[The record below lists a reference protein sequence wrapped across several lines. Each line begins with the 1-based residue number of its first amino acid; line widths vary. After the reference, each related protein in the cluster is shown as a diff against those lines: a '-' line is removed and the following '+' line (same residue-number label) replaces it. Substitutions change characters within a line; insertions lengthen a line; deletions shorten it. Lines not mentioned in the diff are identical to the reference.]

1 MIIIKSDTEL
11 NLMKKSG
18 QILKNTFNVLEE
30 HIKCGVA
37 TLELD
42 NIARDFITKNNAYPT
57 FYKYNGFPKSIC
69 ISIDEEVVHG
79 IPKQRCLEE
88 GMIVSL
94 DIGVNFQGF
103 NTDAARTYPV
113 GKINDKKQQ
122 LIDVTRQCFFESIKN
137 LKQGSRVNDIG
148 RAIQEYAEKF
158 GFSVVRDLVGHG
170 IGKDL
175 HEDPQIPNF
184 RTQSL
189 GAALKKGMTLAI
201 EPMINAGTYEVT
213 CKSDGWTVV
222 TKDGQPSGHY
232 ENTIII
238 LENGVEIIT

>member
-1 MIIIKSDTEL
+1 MIIIKSDVEL

-18 QILKNTFNVLEE
+18 QILKNTFNVLER
-30 HIKCGVA
+30 HLKRGVT

-42 NIARDFITKNNAYPT
+42 NIAKDFIKKNGAYPT
-57 FYKYNGFPKSIC
+57 FYNYNGFPKNIC

-79 IPKQRCLEE
+79 IPAKRCLED
-88 GMIVSL
+88 GMIVSI

-122 LIDVTRQCFFESIKN
+122 LIDVTKQCFFESIKD
-137 LKQGSRVNDIG
+137 LKEGSRVGDIG
-148 RAIQEYAEKF
+148 RAVQEYAEIF

-184 RTQSL
+184 KTL
-189 GAALKKGMTLAI
+189 GQGAVLKKGMTLAI

-222 TKDGQPSGHY
+222 TNDGQPSGHY

>member
-1 MIIIKSDTEL
+1 MIIIKSDVEL

-18 QILKNTFNVLEE
+18 EILRSTFNVLEE
-30 HIKCGVA
+30 HIKSGIT

-42 NIARDFITKNNAYPT
+42 NIAKDFITKNNAYPT
-57 FYKYNGFPKSIC
+57 FYKYNGFPKNIC

-79 IPKQRCLEE
+79 IPKERYLED

-113 GKINDKKQQ
+113 GKISDKKQQ
-122 LIDVTRQCFFESIKN
+122 LIDVTKQCFFEGIKG
-137 LKQGSRVNDIG
+137 LKQGSKVNHIG

-184 RTQSL
+184 MTQSL
-189 GAALKKGMTLAI
+189 GVTLKKGMTIAI
-201 EPMINAGTYEVT
+201 EPMINIGTYEVVS
-213 CKSDGWTVV
+213 KSDGWTVV

-232 ENTIII
+232 ENTVII
-238 LENGVEIIT
+238 LEDGVQIIT